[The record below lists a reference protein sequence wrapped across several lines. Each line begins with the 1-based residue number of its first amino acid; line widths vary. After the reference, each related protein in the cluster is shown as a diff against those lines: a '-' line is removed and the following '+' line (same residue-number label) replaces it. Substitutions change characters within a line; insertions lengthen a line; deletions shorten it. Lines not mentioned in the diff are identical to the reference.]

1 MDLRILS
8 APEGVPR
15 LVKAMWLT
23 PTPPPESALTVMNEP
38 EGALPAHFGSGTLPL
53 RRQSVPHGSSES
65 AISGKTLVTCNGSIV
80 VVPWAG
86 ACVTGAPWPPPS
98 YRLECRGYMPRL
110 TAFPP
115 WLNDAII
122 RERQKCSNI
131 CCCSESEFLSHQ
143 VKLFP
148 LQQAW
153 SFTER
158 RTRAHAGPQGLA
170 GRGVRRR
177 RRKQP

>member
-122 RERQKCSNI
+122 RDPVILISAYNSFSPTFPMMCSMYKLNNQGDKKP
-131 CCCSESEFLSHQ
+131 CYTPFLILNLS
-143 VKLFP
+143 VVSY
-148 LQQAW
+148 
-153 SFTER
+153 SFLTI
-158 RTRAHAGPQGLA
+158 AS
-170 GRGVRRR
+170 
-177 RRKQP
+177 